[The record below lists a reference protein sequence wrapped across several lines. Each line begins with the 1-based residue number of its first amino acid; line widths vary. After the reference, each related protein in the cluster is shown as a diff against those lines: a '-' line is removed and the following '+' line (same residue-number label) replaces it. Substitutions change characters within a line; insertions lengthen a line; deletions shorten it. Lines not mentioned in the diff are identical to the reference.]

1 MTGTGPLSK
10 APRGHFNFEPPPPGR
25 TIYLEL
31 TPKRIRVEVGG
42 EVIADSR
49 RAFMLQESGLQPV
62 YYFPAQD
69 VRTDVLT
76 PTDRHTHCPKKGDA
90 SYYTIQAGG
99 ETVEN
104 GAWYYPEPLPDA
116 PFLKDL
122 VAFYFDRMG
131 RWLEEDEEIVVHP
144 RDPYHRVDVL
154 RTDRHIR
161 VLLDGEVLADTRR
174 ALALFESNLPTR
186 WYIPRDDV
194 RAELLPSETV
204 TRCPYKGTASYHSVS
219 SRAAVRAPTSS
230 GITTLLWP
238 RWGGS
243 PGCSASSTRRS
254 TSSSTGNC
262 RSGPNRR
269 GVAACVPRRPPR
281 PRPTEPGS
289 RLSGR
294 QSRRRCRGGGEMVNG
309 TRWIRLALLN
319 RSVACR
325 KAT

>member
-25 TIYLEL
+25 TIYLEP

-49 RAFMLQESGLQPV
+49 RALMLQESGLQPV
-62 YYFPAQD
+62 YYFPPED
-69 VRTDVLT
+69 VRTDVMT
-76 PTDRHTHCPKKGDA
+76 PTDRHTHCPKKGEA

-131 RWLEEDEEIVVHP
+131 RWLEEDEEVVVHP

-154 RTDRHIR
+154 RSDRHIR
-161 VLLDGEVLADTRR
+161 VLLDGEVLAETRR

-204 TRCPYKGTASYHSVS
+204 TRCPYKGTASYHSVK
-219 SRAAVRAPTSS
+219 
-230 GITTLLWP
+230 
-238 RWGGS
+238 
-243 PGCSASSTRRS
+243 
-254 TSSSTGNC
+254 
-262 RSGPNRR
+262 
-269 GVAACVPRRPPR
+269 
-281 PRPTEPGS
+281 
-289 RLSGR
+289 LS
-294 QSRRRCRGGGEMVNG
+294 GGGEG
-309 TRWIRLALLN
+309 TDLVWYYDAPLAEVGRIAELLCFFN
-319 RSVACR
+319 EKVDIELDGELQERPESPWSRRVRSEAPA
-325 KAT
+325 KAAAD